1 MTDRAPIEVVL
12 AASPVGLQFTEHWHL
27 PVFAV
32 DTKGC
37 LVWANAAFAR
47 AFDDELPNLIGC
59 DARAWVKEWQ
69 SHAVWESLFQGGA
82 MSTACGLLTFER
94 PGHPPLWMEVSCW
107 RPVLDAAAPMMFI
120 ASDMTQERAAQERL
134 TESNDRLRIALEGG
148 HDGLWDWLDTHSQDM
163 WWSPEF
169 VGLLG
174 YELAE
179 IESSLVSFDSLL
191 HPDDQEATFSALSR
205 ALEGR
210 AEYNVEFR
218 LLTKAGGYRWFRSRA
233 KVLRDEQGEHRRMA
247 GSLQDIDDLK
257 RSQERLDLALE
268 GGSQALWDWLDTHSQ
283 TMWWSPQFYRMLGFS
298 PGEIAADLAVF
309 DTLVHEED
317 QGAYF
322 EALGGALDDAPHLNV
337 ECRLKTKSGT
347 YRWFKLLGKVF
358 RDSSAQHS
366 RIAGSMHDI
375 DDSKHIQADI
385 RRRQEELG
393 AIAAISPDG
402 FLSFDEDFRLR
413 FSSDAVGRLTG
424 LDVQAAMGQTLQAVL
439 KALSQLSSQA
449 DLRLDEATLQQ
460 GSVQTGVAASPG
472 RTVEFSWHQA
482 VTATGVS
489 SEGEVA
495 ESTHLLR
502 VRDVTAELEAEQIKS
517 DFLTAAAHELRT
529 PLASVYGYTE
539 LLLNYDMP
547 PERQKKM
554 LATIYRQ
561 CEVLMTI
568 VNELLD
574 MARID
579 ARGGQPFEL
588 EPVDLHALVSEVI
601 SDYPVPTDRYAPVLA
616 VDQGPWLVRTDPTE
630 VKQVLR
636 NLLSNAYKYSSAPS
650 PVTIRLALVGLPAMG
665 QHTCVSV
672 CDQGIGMNEEQLAQ
686 ACERFWRADKSGHVP
701 GAGLGLSLAQ
711 DVMKLLGGELRLSS
725 TPGQGATA
733 TLLLPTAESV

>member
-1 MTDRAPIEVVL
+1 MTDRAPIEVAL
-12 AASPVGLQFTEHWHL
+12 AGSPVGVQFTEHWHL
-27 PVFAV
+27 PVFAL
-32 DTKGC
+32 DAQGR
-37 LVWANAAFAR
+37 LVYANRAFAQ
-47 AFDDELPNLIGC
+47 AFQAEAPTLLGQ
-59 DARAWVKEWQ
+59 DARDWVAAWREPEAWQ
-69 SHAVWESLFQGGA
+69 RLAQGPDTH
-82 MSTACGLLTFER
+82 TACGLISFER
-94 PGHPPLWMEVSCW
+94 PGHAALWMEVSAW
-107 RPVLDAAAPMMFI
+107 RPLPEAAGPIMFV
-120 ASDMTQERAAQERL
+120 ASDMTLQRAAQERL
-134 TESNDRLRIALEGG
+134 SESNERLCIALEGG
-148 HDGLWDWLDTHSQDM
+148 NDGLWDWLDTHSQDM

-174 YELAE
+174 YEVGE
-179 IESSLVSFDSLL
+179 VEPSLVSFDSLL
-191 HPDDQEATFSALSR
+191 HPDDQAATFTALAE
-205 ALEGR
+205 ALEGS
-210 AEYNVEFR
+210 AEYRVEFR

-233 KVLRDEQGEHRRMA
+233 KVLRDAQGEHRRMA

-283 TMWWSPQFYRMLGFS
+283 TMWWSPQFYRMLGYS

-317 QGAYF
+317 QGPYF

-337 ECRLKTKSGT
+337 ECRLKTKSGV

-358 RDSSAQHS
+358 RDGSAQHS

-375 DDSKHIQADI
+375 DDSKRIQADI

-402 FLSFDEDFRLR
+402 FLSFDEDYRLR

-424 LDVQAAMGQTLQAVL
+424 LDVQAVMGQTLQAVL
-439 KALSQLSSQA
+439 QALAQLSTQA
-449 DLRLDEATLQQ
+449 ELHLDEATLQS
-460 GSVQTGVAASPG
+460 GSVQTAVEASPG

-482 VTATGVS
+482 VTAAGAQAAGQDA
-489 SEGEVA
+489 EG
-495 ESTHLLR
+495 THLLR
-502 VRDVTAELEAEQIKS
+502 VRDVTVALEAEQIKS

-547 PERQKKM
+547 TERQKKM

-579 ARGGQPFEL
+579 ARGGQDFVL
-588 EPVDLHALVSEVI
+588 EPVDLRALVGEALAE
-601 SDYPVPTDRYAPVLA
+601 YPVPSDREPPRLSTDAGPWGVQTDRSEFKL
-616 VDQGPWLVRTDPTE
+616 
-630 VKQVLR
+630 VLR
-636 NLLSNAYKYSSAPS
+636 NLLSNAYKYSAAPA
-650 PVTIRLALVGLPAMG
+650 PIEVHLRAVAQGNGPPAVVVTVADHGVGM
-665 QHTCVSV
+665 S
-672 CDQGIGMNEEQLAQ
+672 EEQLAR
-686 ACERFWRADKSGHVP
+686 ATERFWRADKSGHVP
-701 GAGLGLSLAQ
+701 GAGLGLSLSH
-711 DVMKLLGGELRLSS
+711 DIVGLLGGQLDLQSQLGRGTAVSVRLPS
-725 TPGQGATA
+725 A
-733 TLLLPTAESV
+733 

>member
-1 MTDRAPIEVVL
+1 MEVVL
-12 AASPVGLQFTEHWHL
+12 AASPVGVQFMEHWHL
-27 PVFAV
+27 PAFAA
-32 DTKGC
+32 DTEGH
-37 LVWANAAFAR
+37 LVWANAAFAQ
-47 AFDDELPNLIGC
+47 AFEDDLTHLLGS
-59 DARAWVKEWQ
+59 DLRAWVSAWQ
-69 SHAVWESLFQGGA
+69 GPTAWQTLSQSGA
-82 MSTACGLLTFER
+82 ASQACGLVCFAR
-94 PGHPPLWMEVSCW
+94 PQRQPLWMEVSCW
-107 RPVLDAAAPMMFI
+107 RVVPDALGPIMFV
-120 ASDMTQERAAQERL
+120 ASDMTAQRGAQERL
-134 TESNDRLRIALEGG
+134 SESNDRLRIALEGG
-148 HDGLWDWLDTHSQDM
+148 NDGLWDWLDTHSQDM

-174 YELAE
+174 YEAGE
-179 IESSLVSFDSLL
+179 IEPSLVSFDSLL
-191 HPDDQEATFSALSR
+191 HPDDQEATFTALAQ
-205 ALEGR
+205 ALEGG
-210 AEYNVEFR
+210 AEYRVEFR

-233 KVLRDEQGEHRRMA
+233 KVLRDEHGEHRRMA

-283 TMWWSPQFYRMLGFS
+283 TMWWSPQFYRMLGYS
-298 PGEIAADLAVF
+298 PGEISADLAVF
-309 DTLVHEED
+309 DTLVHEDD
-317 QGAYF
+317 QASYF

-337 ECRLKTKSGT
+337 ECRLKTKSGA

-358 RDSSAQHS
+358 RDGSALHS

-375 DDSKHIQADI
+375 DDSKRIQADI

-402 FLSFDEDFRLR
+402 FLSFDEDYRLR

-439 KALSQLSSQA
+439 QTLSQLSTQA
-449 DLRLDEATLQQ
+449 DLRLDEATLHE
-460 GSVQTGVAASPG
+460 GSVQTGVTASPG

-482 VTATGVS
+482 VTAAGGA
-489 SEGEVA
+489 SEGSDTEG
-495 ESTHLLR
+495 THLLR
-502 VRDVTAELEAEQIKS
+502 VRDVTVELEAEQIKA

-579 ARGGQPFEL
+579 ARGGQAFDL
-588 EPVDLHALVSEVI
+588 EPVDLHLLVSEVI
-601 SDYPVPTDRYAPVLA
+601 SEYPVPPDRLAPLLEA
-616 VDQGPWLVRTDPTE
+616 GPGPWVAQSDPTE

-636 NLLSNAYKYSSAPS
+636 NLLSNAYKYSAAPT
-650 PVTIRLALVGLPAMG
+650 PVVIRLGTAATLGGHSGLSI
-665 QHTCVSV
+665 SV
-672 CDQGIGMNEEQLAQ
+672 CDQGIGMDAEQLGHAT
-686 ACERFWRADKSGHVP
+686 ERFWRADKSGHVP

-711 DVMKLLGGELRLSS
+711 EVAELLRGQLVLNSTLGEG
-725 TPGQGATA
+725 TQAQV
-733 TLLLPTAESV
+733 LLPMA

>member
-12 AASPVGLQFTEHWHL
+12 GASPLGAQFAEHWHL
-27 PVFAV
+27 PVFAADV
-32 DTKGC
+32 DGR
-37 LVWANAAFAR
+37 LVYANAAFAR
-47 AFDDELPNLIGC
+47 AFDDDLQRLKGLDVREWVVPWRDP
-59 DARAWVKEWQ
+59 DAWQ
-69 SHAVWESLFQGGA
+69 ALTQGPQT
-82 MSTACGLLTFER
+82 SQACGLVCFER
-94 PGHPPLWMEVSCW
+94 AEREPLWMEVSSW
-107 RPVLDAAAPMMFI
+107 RPVPEAPGPIMFL
-120 ASDMTQERAAQERL
+120 ATDMTPQRAAQERL
-134 TESNDRLRIALEGG
+134 SESNERLRIALEGG
-148 HDGLWDWLDTHSQDM
+148 NDGLWDWLDTHSQDM

-174 YELAE
+174 YEMGE
-179 IESSLVSFDSLL
+179 IEPSLVSFDSLL
-191 HPDDQEATFSALSR
+191 HPDDQQATFTALAQ
-205 ALEGR
+205 ALDGS
-210 AEYNVEFR
+210 AEYKIEFR

-283 TMWWSPQFYRMLGFS
+283 TMWWSPQFYRMLGYS

-317 QGAYF
+317 QGTYF

-337 ECRLKTKSGT
+337 ECRLKTKSGA

-358 RDSSAQHS
+358 RDGSAQHS

-375 DDSKHIQADI
+375 DDSKRIQADI

-402 FLSFDEDFRLR
+402 FLSFDEDYRLR
-413 FSSDAVGRLTG
+413 FSSDAVSRLTG

-439 KALSQLSSQA
+439 QALRHLSTQA
-449 DLRLDEATLQQ
+449 DLRLDEATLHQ
-460 GSVQTGVAASPG
+460 GSVQTGVTASPG

-482 VTATGVS
+482 VTAAGATG
-489 SEGEVA
+489 EGGDA
-495 ESTHLLR
+495 EGTHLLR
-502 VRDVTAELEAEQIKS
+502 VRDVTVELEAEQIKS

-579 ARGGQPFEL
+579 ARGGQAFEVQ
-588 EPVDLHALVSEVI
+588 PVDLHALVCEFI
-601 SDYPVPTDRYAPVLA
+601 RDYPVPPDRHAPLLQA
-616 VDQGPWLVRTDPTE
+616 GEGPWLAWAEPTE
-630 VKQVLR
+630 VTQVLR
-636 NLLSNAYKYSSAPS
+636 NLLSNAYKYSSALT
-650 PVTIRLALVGLPAMG
+650 PVEIRLDCDTKAQDGGRIA
-665 QHTCVSV
+665 VSI
-672 CDQGIGMNEEQLAQ
+672 CDHGIGMDEQQLAH
-686 ACERFWRADKSGHVP
+686 ATERFWRADKSGHIP
-701 GAGLGLSLAQ
+701 GAGLGLSLTQ
-711 DVMKLLGGELRLSS
+711 EVVRLLGGKLMLTSE
-725 TPGQGATA
+725 PGSGTQATV
-733 TLLLPTAESV
+733 TLPAASG

>member
-27 PVFAV
+27 PVFAA
-32 DTKGC
+32 DTEGR
-37 LVWANAAFAR
+37 LVYGNPAFAR
-47 AFDDELPNLIGC
+47 ALDDEMQHLMGC
-59 DARAWVKEWQ
+59 DVRGWVSAWQ
-69 SHAVWESLFQGGA
+69 PPSAWEALTAGA
-82 MSTACGLLTFER
+82 EASTNCGLISFER
-94 PGHPPLWMEVSCW
+94 PERQALWMEVSCW
-107 RPVLDAAAPMMFI
+107 RPVPDAPSPIMFV
-120 ASDMTQERAAQERL
+120 ATDMTLQRAAQERL
-134 TESNDRLRIALEGG
+134 SESNERLRIALEGG
-148 HDGLWDWLDTHSQDM
+148 NDGLWDWLDTHSQDM

-174 YELAE
+174 YEMGE
-179 IESSLVSFDSLL
+179 IEPSLVSFDSLL
-191 HPDDQEATFSALSR
+191 HPDDQAATFTALAQ
-205 ALEGR
+205 ALEGGADYR
-210 AEYNVEFR
+210 VEFR

-247 GSLQDIDDLK
+247 GSLQNVDDLK

-283 TMWWSPQFYRMLGFS
+283 TMWWSPQFYRMLGYS

-309 DTLVHEED
+309 DTLVHEDD
-317 QGAYF
+317 QGSYF

-337 ECRLKTKSGT
+337 ECRLKTKSGV

-358 RDSSAQHS
+358 RDGSAQHS

-375 DDSKHIQADI
+375 DDSKRIQADI

-402 FLSFDEDFRLR
+402 FLSFDEDYRLR

-439 KALSQLSSQA
+439 QALRHLSTQA
-449 DLRLDEATLQQ
+449 DLRLDEATLHT
-460 GSVQTGVAASPG
+460 GSVQTGVTASPG

-482 VTATGVS
+482 VNAAGS
-489 SEGEVA
+489 KGEGGDA
-495 ESTHLLR
+495 EGTHLLR
-502 VRDVTAELEAEQIKS
+502 VRDVTVELEAEQIKA

-547 PERQKKM
+547 TERQKKM

-579 ARGGQPFEL
+579 ARGGLPFDL
-588 EPVDLHALVSEVI
+588 EPVDLHALACEVI
-601 SDYPVPTDRYAPVLA
+601 SDYPVPPDRHAPVLQ
-616 VDQGPWLVRTDPTE
+616 VGEGPWVAWAEPTE

-636 NLLSNAYKYSSAPS
+636 NLLSNAYKYSE
-650 PVTIRLALVGLPAMG
+650 ALSTVAVGLDVESG
-665 QHTCVSV
+665 QETGRQVSVKV
-672 CDQGIGMNEEQLAQ
+672 CDQGVGMDQEQLAH
-686 ACERFWRADKSGHVP
+686 ATERFWRADKSGHVP

-711 DVMKLLGGELRLSS
+711 DVMKLLGGELRMSS
-725 TPGQGATA
+725 SPGQGTTAWLTLREATQ
-733 TLLLPTAESV
+733 P

>member
-27 PVFAV
+27 PVFAADIQGRLVYANPAFMRAV
-32 DTKGC
+32 D
-37 LVWANAAFAR
+37 
-47 AFDDELPNLIGC
+47 DDSEHLLGC
-59 DARAWVKEWQ
+59 DARSWVSAWQ
-69 SHAVWESLFQGGA
+69 SPQVWERLTQGPDL
-82 MSTACGLLTFER
+82 STSCGLISLVRPER
-94 PGHPPLWMEVSCW
+94 EALWMEVSSW
-107 RPVLDAAAPMMFI
+107 RPVPEAGGPIMFV
-120 ASDMTQERAAQERL
+120 ATDMTPQRAAQERL
-134 TESNDRLRIALEGG
+134 SESNERLRIALEGG
-148 HDGLWDWLDTHSQDM
+148 NDGLWDWLDTHSQDM

-174 YELAE
+174 YEVGE
-179 IESSLVSFDSLL
+179 VEPSLVSFDSLL
-191 HPDDQEATFSALSR
+191 HPDDQEATFTALAQ
-205 ALEGR
+205 ALEGGADYR
-210 AEYNVEFR
+210 VEFR
-218 LLTKAGGYRWFRSRA
+218 LLTKTGGYRWFRSRA
-233 KVLRDEQGEHRRMA
+233 KVLRDEHGEHRRMA

-283 TMWWSPQFYRMLGFS
+283 TMWWSPQFYRMLGYS

-317 QGAYF
+317 QGSYF

-358 RDSSAQHS
+358 RDGSAQHS

-402 FLSFDEDFRLR
+402 FLSFDEDYRLR

-439 KALSQLSSQA
+439 QTLSHLSTQS
-449 DLRLDEATLQQ
+449 DLRLDEATLHA
-460 GSVQTGVAASPG
+460 GSVQTGVTASPG

-482 VTATGVS
+482 VTAAGGTG
-489 SEGEVA
+489 EGGDA
-495 ESTHLLR
+495 EGTHLLR
-502 VRDVTAELEAEQIKS
+502 VRDVTVELEAEQIKA

-547 PERQKKM
+547 QERQKKM

-568 VNELLD
+568 INELLD

-579 ARGGQPFEL
+579 ARGGQPFDL
-588 EPVDLHALVSEVI
+588 SPVDVHALVCELI
-601 SDYPVPTDRYAPVLA
+601 SDYPVPPDRHAPVLEA
-616 VDQGPWLVRTDPTE
+616 GPGPWMAQSDPTE

-636 NLLSNAYKYSSAPS
+636 NLLSNAYKYSAAPT
-650 PVTIRLALVGLPAMG
+650 PVVIRLSREATSRGGTDLS
-665 QHTCVSV
+665 VSV
-672 CDQGIGMNEEQLAQ
+672 CDLGVGMDAEQLGHAT
-686 ACERFWRADKSGHVP
+686 ERFWRADKSGHVP

-711 DVMKLLGGELRLSS
+711 EVMELLRGQLVLNSTLGEG
-725 TPGQGATA
+725 TQAQV
-733 TLLLPTAESV
+733 LLPRA